1 MSLCM
6 SEWSCKEYNFW
17 VPAHLTKSY
26 TFYIKMATPGHM
38 PISQVCE
45 FSFSRYFILS
55 QYLIRLPVVANIISI
70 SGISNYYLISYFP
83 GQWSSWTLVHRC
95 IILSAFTFCKLSLCF
110 LDPFSHGF
118 PGCFLQIY
126 ISFLYILHYNQSCV
140 LQHTFP
146 VWQLSDLCR
155 ESFSEQNISSFM
167 WSNPK
172 CFPLCYMHTHLA

>member
-6 SEWSCKEYNFW
+6 PEWSCEEYNFW
-17 VPAHLTKSY
+17 VPAHLTKSC

-45 FSFSRYFILS
+45 FPFSQYLILS
-55 QYLIRLPVVANIISI
+55 QYLICLPVFANII

-83 GQWSSWTLVHRC
+83 DQWSSWTLVHRC

-172 CFPLCYMHTHLA
+172 CFPLCYMHIHLA

>member
-45 FSFSRYFILS
+45 FSFSRYLILS

-155 ESFSEQNISSFM
+155 ESFSKQNISSFM